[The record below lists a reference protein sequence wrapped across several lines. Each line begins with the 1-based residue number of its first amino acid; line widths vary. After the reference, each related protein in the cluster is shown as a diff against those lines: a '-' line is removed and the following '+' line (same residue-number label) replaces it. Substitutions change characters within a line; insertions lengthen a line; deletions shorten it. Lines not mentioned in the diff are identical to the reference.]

1 MIYIKEK
8 IYFLFDDT
16 NKDELTFQSQT
27 FSTLKTE
34 GINIKDINLEFINL
48 RKRNVFKLIEKI
60 KNLNDKYIIYI
71 HEDRKEIIKKM
82 KEENINYIIYGYKQ
96 SKIMS
101 QLSNERNYGSNF
113 VSEDIIERVD
123 NECEYITLYLTNWYT
138 YTIEEFE
145 IPSRK
150 LKFYSQKN
158 NVFENYENAKE
169 YLTKYLK
176 NKIEN
181 MKISIENSEKRILWK
196 RNELKE
202 EEIVF
207 EKMKNGSWSY

>member
-34 GINIKDINLEFINL
+34 GINIKDVNLEFINL

-96 SKIMS
+96 SKIIS
-101 QLSNERNYGSNF
+101 QLSNERNYGSDF
-113 VSEDIIERVD
+113 VSEDIIECVD

-181 MKISIENSEKRILWK
+181 VKISIENSEKRIQWK
-196 RNELKE
+196 RDELKE
-202 EEIVF
+202 EEIIF
-207 EKMKNGSWSY
+207 EKMKNGSWGY

>member
-34 GINIKDINLEFINL
+34 RINMQDVNLEFINL
-48 RKRNVFKLIEKI
+48 RKRNAFKFIEKI

-71 HEDRKEIIKKM
+71 HEDRKEIIEKM
-82 KEENINYIIYGYKQ
+82 KKENINYIIYGYKQ

-113 VSEDIIERVD
+113 VGEDIIERVD

-176 NKIEN
+176 NK
-181 MKISIENSEKRILWK
+181 
-196 RNELKE
+196 
-202 EEIVF
+202 F
-207 EKMKNGSWSY
+207 FHQ

>member
-16 NKDELTFQSQT
+16 NEDELTFQSHT

-34 GINIKDINLEFINL
+34 GIDIKNINLEFINL
-48 RKRNVFKLIEKI
+48 RKRNVFKFIEKI
-60 KNLNDKYIIYI
+60 KNLNDKYIIYV
-71 HEDRKEIIKKM
+71 HEDRKEIIEKM
-82 KEENINYIIYGYKQ
+82 KEENIKYVIYGYKQ
-96 SKIMS
+96 SKIIS
-101 QLSNERNYGSNF
+101 QLSNERNYGSDF
-113 VSEDIIERVD
+113 VGENIIERVD
-123 NECEYITLYLTNWYT
+123 NECKRITLYSTNWCT

-145 IPSRK
+145 IPFRK

-202 EEIVF
+202 EEIVL

>member
-1 MIYIKEK
+1 MIYNKEK

-16 NKDELTFQSQT
+16 NEDELNFQSHT
-27 FSTLKTE
+27 FSTLKME
-34 GINIKDINLEFINL
+34 EIDVKSANLEFINL

-60 KNLNDKYIIYI
+60 KNLKDKYIIYI

-113 VSEDIIERVD
+113 VGEDIIEHVD

-145 IPSRK
+145 IPFRK

>member
-34 GINIKDINLEFINL
+34 GINIKDVNLEFINL

-71 HEDRKEIIKKM
+71 HEDRKEIIEKM
-82 KEENINYIIYGYKQ
+82 KEENIKYVIYGYKQ
-96 SKIMS
+96 SKIIS
-101 QLSNERNYGSNF
+101 QLSNERNYGSDF

-123 NECEYITLYLTNWYT
+123 NECEPITLYLTNWYT

-145 IPSRK
+145 IPFRK
-150 LKFYSQKN
+150 LRFYSQKN
-158 NVFENYENAKE
+158 NVFENYENAKKC
-169 YLTKYLK
+169 LIKYLK
-176 NKIEN
+176 DKIEN
-181 MKISIENSEKRILWK
+181 TKISIENSERRIQWK
-196 RNELKE
+196 RDELKE
-202 EEIVF
+202 EEIIF
-207 EKMKNGSWSY
+207 EKMKNGSWGY